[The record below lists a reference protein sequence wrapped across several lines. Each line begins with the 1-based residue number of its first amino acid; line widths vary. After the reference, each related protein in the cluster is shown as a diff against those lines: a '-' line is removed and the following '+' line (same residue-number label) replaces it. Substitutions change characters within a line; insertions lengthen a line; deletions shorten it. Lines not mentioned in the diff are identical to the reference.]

1 MTAGLLY
8 RAYRCK
14 APLVTHLLELHE
26 GVFHA
31 TTEAN
36 LILIS
41 KERGKKQSEIAQAKQ
56 VLKVVSLAPQ
66 KSFGI

>member
-1 MTAGLLY
+1 VTAGLLT

-14 APLVTHLLELHE
+14 APLVTPLLELHE

-41 KERGKKQSEIAQAKQ
+41 KERGKKQSEIA
-56 VLKVVSLAPQ
+56 
-66 KSFGI
+66 